1 MNYVLLLIP
10 PVLGAIIGYVTNVVA
25 VELLF
30 HPKKPIRILGFRI
43 QGLVPARSRELTER
57 FLETLSDVLT
67 KEDFEFVIN
76 GALNR
81 TLNENEL
88 ALKINEL
95 FSRPP
100 LSNVREWAERSGILG
115 RIVSPLSDALSAFL
129 QDTLKEAIVKNIA
142 SNIDLKEFVIKKAE
156 EIGEDEIERL
166 FKKFARKELRFIE
179 ISGAVLGFIIGV
191 FQSIFMYF
199 FLH

>member
-156 EIGEDEIERL
+156 EISEDEIEKL

>member
-43 QGLVPARSRELTER
+43 QGLVPARSRELTEK

-156 EIGEDEIERL
+156 EISEDEIERL